1 MKRFQDWKFLAAMV
15 MTASV
20 VAMTA
25 VVCAKSVSV
34 LFKLDKALTLYLRE
48 NKTAKKPAAVKPFEN
63 MGKIFQM
70 RICLAFELVWA
81 GIFGG
86 RKALFKQNR

>member
-48 NKTAKKPAAVKPFEN
+48 NKTAKRPAAVKPVEEDEDLF
-63 MGKIFQM
+63 GIK
-70 RICLAFELVWA
+70 LVWA

-86 RKALFKQNR
+86 RKAWFKQNR

>member
-48 NKTAKKPAAVKPFEN
+48 NKTAKKTGC
-63 MGKIFQM
+63 GKT
-70 RICLAFELVWA
+70 
-81 GIFGG
+81 GGG
-86 RKALFKQNR
+86 R

>member
-1 MKRFQDWKFLAAMV
+1 MV

-48 NKTAKKPAAVKPFEN
+48 NKTAKKPAAVKAVEEDE
-63 MGKIFQM
+63 
-70 RICLAFELVWA
+70 ELF
-81 GIFGG
+81 GI
-86 RKALFKQNR
+86 

>member
-25 VVCAKSVSV
+25 VVFAMSVSV
-34 LFKLDKALTLYLRE
+34 LFKLHKALTVYLRE
-48 NKTAKKPAAVKPFEN
+48 NKTPKKTAAVKAVEEDEDLF
-63 MGKIFQM
+63 
-70 RICLAFELVWA
+70 
-81 GIFGG
+81 GI
-86 RKALFKQNR
+86 

>member
-48 NKTAKKPAAVKPFEN
+48 NKTAKKPAVVKPVEEDE
-63 MGKIFQM
+63 
-70 RICLAFELVWA
+70 ELF
-81 GIFGG
+81 GI
-86 RKALFKQNR
+86 

>member
-34 LFKLDKALTLYLRE
+34 LFKLDKAQHIHIFR
-48 NKTAKKPAAVKPFEN
+48 NCAVFRKFYSANVEEDEDL
-63 MGKIFQM
+63 F
-70 RICLAFELVWA
+70 
-81 GIFGG
+81 GI
-86 RKALFKQNR
+86 

>member
-48 NKTAKKPAAVKPFEN
+48 NKTAKRPAAVKRWR
-63 MGKIFQM
+63 KM
-70 RICLAFELVWA
+70 RSCLAFKLVWA

-86 RKALFKQNR
+86 RKAWFKQNR

>member
-1 MKRFQDWKFLAAMV
+1 MKRFQDWEFLAAMV

-48 NKTAKKPAAVKPFEN
+48 NKTAKKPAAVKAVEEDE
-63 MGKIFQM
+63 
-70 RICLAFELVWA
+70 ELF
-81 GIFGG
+81 GI
-86 RKALFKQNR
+86 

>member
-48 NKTAKKPAAVKPFEN
+48 NKTAKK
-63 MGKIFQM
+63 
-70 RICLAFELVWA
+70 RL
-81 GIFGG
+81 
-86 RKALFKQNR
+86 R

>member
-48 NKTAKKPAAVKPFEN
+48 NKTAKKPAAVNPVEEDEDLF
-63 MGKIFQM
+63 
-70 RICLAFELVWA
+70 
-81 GIFGG
+81 GI
-86 RKALFKQNR
+86 

>member
-25 VVCAKSVSV
+25 VVCAKSV

-48 NKTAKKPAAVKPFEN
+48 NKTAKRPAAVKPVEEDEDLF
-63 MGKIFQM
+63 
-70 RICLAFELVWA
+70 
-81 GIFGG
+81 GI
-86 RKALFKQNR
+86 